1 MADFDRKS
9 LRKIFEDAEIEVPKD
24 VLGQICNLHTTSNED
39 LTESVKTLKADLEKA
54 ERERD
59 TYKAKAPKEG
69 EETVSKEDYDKL
81 KKEYDD
87 YKADITAKT
96 TRTEKENA
104 FRELLKS
111 VGVSEKRLNAI
122 IKVSDIDGLEL
133 DKDGKIK
140 NAEKHTESIKTEWAE
155 FIETTTTRGANT
167 ANPPANSGKG
177 VKTKEEIYKMENGR
191 YVLSASE
198 RQAELAK
205 LYQSSEKGD

>member
-24 VLGQICNLHTTSNED
+24 VLGQICNLHTTSNEE

-59 TYKAKAPKEG
+59 DFKAKAPKEG
-69 EETVSKEDYDKL
+69 EETVSKEEYDKL

-87 YKADITAKT
+87 YKADIAAKT

-104 FRELLKS
+104 YRELLKS

-122 IKVSDIDGLEL
+122 IKVSDIDGIELE
-133 DKDGKIK
+133 KDGKIK
-140 NAEKHTESIKTEWAE
+140 NADKHTETIKSEWAE

-198 RQAELAK
+198 RQAELSK
-205 LYQSSEKGD
+205 LYQSEKGD

>member
-1 MADFDRKS
+1 MSELNREA
-9 LRKIFEDAEIEVPKD
+9 LRKIFSGAEIEVPKD
-24 VLGQICNLHTTSNED
+24 VLTQICDLHLSSTDGMTETIKD
-39 LTESVKTLKADLEKA
+39 LNKQLKKA

-59 TYKAKAPKEG
+59 DALTKIPEEG
-69 EETVSKEDYDKL
+69 KETVSKESYDKL

-87 YKADITAKT
+87 YKADVVAKN

-140 NAEKHTESIKTEWAE
+140 DAEKHTETVKTEWAD
-155 FIETTTTRGANT
+155 FIETTSTQGANT
-167 ANPPANSGKG
+167 ATPPTNNGG
-177 VKTKEEIYKMENGR
+177 TKMTKADIYKKDDKGR
-191 YVLSASE
+191 YVLSTEE
-198 RQAELAK
+198 RQKALVENK
-205 LYQSSEKGD
+205 IQ